1 MKATRLRSKKRLV
14 SPMISRWKQQ
24 QSLGHLS
31 AKAGRDREALD
42 PILRHRRP
50 RTPPKASPTSSSE
63 ANRAQRRP
71 RGNLPA
77 APVFDGDKKKDPKC
91 FRKFVLKVDSYVE
104 IAKNIIDESEIGL
117 RLHAALEGDAA
128 DYLEDIPA
136 KTFGTKE
143 GWKILLR
150 VLKEKF
156 DERRMHKVG
165 SAMKG
170 FFRLDVA
177 GKNMTM
183 IEVADAMDKAAR
195 RCKEAGLVIPD
206 EVLVYFLFEHTNS
219 SLERQANVLLRT
231 SGEYN
236 WKKVKQAIELLYPTV
251 QVRSGREPGRDA
263 HRDQRAGGRARGAH
277 ETRWE
282 YDPEW
287 RLPSS
292 GATEEQV
299 ANWLLDHDPA
309 EMIAEQDMEEL
320 PEDLAKTLH
329 SVMATHRENRQKLGT
344 RSPGPRL
351 LREWRQGQEGLEGRR
366 RQRLRKG
373 EGQRKRQ
380 IV

>member
-1 MKATRLRSKKRLV
+1 MKKGPASRKKTNRSKRKSSCDLPAVQGR
-14 SPMISRWKQQ
+14 
-24 QSLGHLS
+24 
-31 AKAGRDREALD
+31 RDRGVRDL
-42 PILRHRRP
+42 PLRHGRIPLLLRP
-50 RTPPKASPTSSSE
+50 RRLLRRTPAE
-63 ANRAQRRP
+63 RRGGRGAICLLP
-71 RGNLPA
+71 RF
-77 APVFDGDKKKDPKC
+77 FDGDKKKDPKC

-143 GWKILLR
+143 GWKVLLQ

-177 GKNMTM
+177 GKNLTM
-183 IEVADAMDKAAR
+183 VEVADAMDKAAR

-206 EVLVYFLFEHTNS
+206 EVMVFFFFEHTNS

-236 WKKVKQAIELLYPTV
+236 WKKVKQAIELLYPAV
-251 QVRSGREPGRDA
+251 QVRSGRDQGRDGL
-263 HRDQRAGGRARGAH
+263 RDQRAGGRARGAH
-277 ETRWE
+277 ETHWE
-282 YDPEW
+282 YVPDW

-292 GATEEQV
+292 GA
-299 ANWLLDHDPA
+299 
-309 EMIAEQDMEEL
+309 
-320 PEDLAKTLH
+320 
-329 SVMATHRENRQKLGT
+329 SENKLQTGSST
-344 RSPGPRL
+344 TTPR
-351 LREWRQGQEGLEGRR
+351 R
-366 RQRLRKG
+366 
-373 EGQRKRQ
+373 
-380 IV
+380 